1 VAHIEDRWEKSSM
14 GDAYA
19 PARYGKV
26 DRWRARYLDP
36 TGRERSRTFAK
47 KVDAERFLA
56 GVESDKSLGL
66 YVDPA
71 AGQLTVGEYVTTWQ
85 SVQVHRSTTAAA
97 FDSHLRNHILPI
109 LGHRPLASV
118 TRSEVQAW
126 VKSRSEVLAPSTTA
140 IVYAVLRV
148 VFRAAVAD
156 RIIAVGPCEPCL
168 RGRRTLRPED
178 TCQLSHGPDGRRY

>member
-1 VAHIEDRWEKSSM
+1 VGKVVDGRRVRT
-14 GDAYA
+14 
-19 PARYGKV
+19 ARYGKV

-109 LGHRPLASV
+109 LGLRPLASV